1 MSKKNRRN
9 LSLGKDEF
17 ESEDLDS
24 DDKEDEFSDEEL
36 EDEAASGVGDVDEED
51 EEGWE
56 EDDEEEEEED
66 SAANSVAS
74 RVRMSLK
81 EKEEM
86 EEEDDEVVEEE
97 EDESEEDDEV
107 VEEEEDESEEDEEE
121 DESEEEGEEICY
133 YPVQNDFVDHTGET
147 QKAGS
152 LVKTQCK
159 FCALWQKEWNGGVQ
173 CDFGKEI
180 NGNKCD
186 LNSFSCHSHF
196 WPLDIKEGL
205 DDFLSFSPAELILL
219 SEMRGG
225 LKKLLGKTLGAK
237 GWISYDEWI
246 KAWLKK
252 NPSEKTDAH
261 EAYTNVLA
269 FCIQFTHFD
278 QLDYVDQ
285 LFDVYKKV
293 ARKKI
298 VENRARNGKV
308 VRFANGDMISWT
320 DRTNGLKHTGTVMR
334 KGGQKGTKKN
344 QIRIFLTTEGH
355 PNCGRYFVYMREE
368 FMREYDPH
376 FISAA
381 LPDVVVK

>member
-1 MSKKNRRN
+1 MLKKNRRN

-66 SAANSVAS
+66 SAADSVAS

-97 EDESEEDDEV
+97 EDESEEEEEDESDDEV
-107 VEEEEDESEEDEEE
+107 VEEEEDEED
-121 DESEEEGEEICY
+121 GEEPCY

-173 CDFGKEI
+173 CDFSKEI

-205 DDFLSFSPAELILL
+205 DDFLSFSPAELVLL

-344 QIRIFLTTEGH
+344 QIRILLTTEGH